1 MNDMSQ
7 RSTQITCILKKQK
20 AVSMQVG
27 CLTSKILYFDLFNL
41 VLAIDYSFQVNSN
54 CMKSQAKRIF

>member
-1 MNDMSQ
+1 MNDTSQ

-41 VLAIDYSFQVNSN
+41 VLAIAFNSN
-54 CMKSQAKRIF
+54 CMKSQGKRFF